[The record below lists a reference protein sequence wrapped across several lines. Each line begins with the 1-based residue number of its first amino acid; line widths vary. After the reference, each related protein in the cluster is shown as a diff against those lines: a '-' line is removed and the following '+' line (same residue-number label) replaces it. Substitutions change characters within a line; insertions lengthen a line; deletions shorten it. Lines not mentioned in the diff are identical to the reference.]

1 MVSVGLMAVL
11 SNGEGA
17 KRVEHVM
24 RIILLPLAALLLAPA
39 PLAAQDFFQPL
50 QDLVEE
56 LVPPRSQPRPAPAP
70 APVAPKVPTPADER
84 PAEPTDAAPPRPAI
98 EAEAAV
104 PENEEPPL
112 PRPRPEESDDTTE
125 DAAEPEAEVE
135 PDEPAALAEEDEEI
149 AATPQPDR
157 VYQTACP
164 ALLTGAVIGEMLPPI
179 AEGICGERSPLSIT
193 ALRVNGREIGL
204 SSPVTTN
211 CAMAGALADWAGEVD
226 AYANAALDSPIAS
239 LNTGTSMMC
248 RNRNGGDAGF
258 VSEHGFANALDLV
271 GLTLADGRNIAV
283 EADWLPA
290 SAPEG
295 RLLRQ
300 AHGAACGRFTT
311 VLGPE
316 ANAEHEDHLHFDLG
330 CHGQTCTAQI
340 CE

>member
-1 MVSVGLMAVL
+1 MVSVGLTGVL
-11 SNGEGA
+11 SNGKGMV
-17 KRVEHVM
+17 RVESVM
-24 RIILLPLAALLLAPA
+24 RIIILPLAALLLAPA

-70 APVAPKVPTPADER
+70 VAPAVPTPADER
-84 PAEPTDAAPPRPAI
+84 PEDDAETAPAAEP
-98 EAEAAV
+98 EA
-104 PENEEPPL
+104 EEPPL
-112 PRPRPEESDDTTE
+112 PRPRPEDIETLE
-125 DAAEPEAEVE
+125 DEAAEPEADEG
-135 PDEPAALAEEDEEI
+135 PDDPAPSVEEDAEI
-149 AATPQPDR
+149 AATPQPER

-164 ALLTGAVIGEMLPPI
+164 ALLSGIVVGEMLPTI

-226 AYANAALDSPIAS
+226 AYANAALDSPLAS

-248 RNRNGGDAGF
+248 RNRNGGAEGF
-258 VSEHGFANALDLV
+258 MSEHGFANALDLV
-271 GLTLADGRNIAV
+271 GFTLVDGRSIAV

-316 ANAEHEDHLHFDLG
+316 ANAEHEDHLHLDLG
-330 CHGQTCTAQI
+330 CHGQTCMAQI